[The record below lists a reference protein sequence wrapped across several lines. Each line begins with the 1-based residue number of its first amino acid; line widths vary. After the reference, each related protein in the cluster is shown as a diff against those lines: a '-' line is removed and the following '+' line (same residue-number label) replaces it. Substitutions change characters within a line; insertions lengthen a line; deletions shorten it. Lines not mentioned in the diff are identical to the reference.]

1 MNKINLIQL
10 SKNKEGRLFDREING
25 SLILTYNLDLVF
37 YENWILRKFRELGS
51 VNNLVLSDLTQLC
64 LTHNL
69 QHEYLRY
76 DSSVYVAEGISL
88 GNLFHPKIIYLSGD
102 NEDKLFIGSGNL
114 TIGGLSDN
122 AELYAQFSS
131 GNPDEKSVFV
141 GFYKY
146 INSLFEKSNVSQF
159 FKSRTDGV
167 LSKKGN
173 MLNVTENVNG
183 NYKFIHNI
191 ETPIITQVK
200 ELTKD
205 IKHVYAISPFFD
217 SNFEAAKYI
226 KENICQN
233 VAIYFQE
240 EYTNINVE
248 NITDEFSFYKFPS
261 GFISEGNLHTKLLIF
276 EEENCINVLM
286 GSPNL
291 TKAALLTNADK
302 GNVETAV
309 YFKTLDK
316 ELLNYYLPK
325 EKERINKEAIVPINF
340 SSQISKEDLLI
351 KSATLNNQGV
361 LEIHLWKELSS
372 EQKVEVF
379 LDDKNV
385 DKGSLRVD
393 ETLTRIDLLGIYEA
407 ENVLKVHLRIDGI
420 KSNVTIVVNQ
430 QKSVTSLLRGET
442 KVLNELK
449 NILKV
454 DSFERLLFARSFDP
468 LVDIQKQES
477 VEYLSLNKNYV
488 KDEKEEVESD
498 VEKSVSDF
506 YISVK
511 EISEDDTFLIK
522 DSSSYLLDLLKIF
535 KQQRKINGSD
545 IGKGKTAKEKTEH
558 FPEENRGS
566 ELSRFRK
573 SLIHNF
579 ENNIS
584 FLSSFYQQSKK
595 DGLSDKEAFTYI
607 RNTSNTLPLFN
618 LLLSGVEM
626 EIPLQEPVAVSLT
639 KAEIREYLYPL
650 LKIIYTFWS
659 SLLLHNDNLKKL
671 LSRKYILNFYLLSV
685 MNLLLIEDCIN
696 KDKSHED
703 IQINKQAYSYIF
715 SSILILFIK
724 VNDKF
729 EFLDNELYKTW
740 QEISD
745 NFTQPISEKLLL
757 TEKFESQSKL
767 LINSIK
773 ETNVNDNEPVL
784 FQKFNKALNNSG
796 EFSLPEALN
805 SVVNN

>member
-1 MNKINLIQL
+1 M
-10 SKNKEGRLFDREING
+10 
-25 SLILTYNLDLVF
+25 
-37 YENWILRKFRELGS
+37 
-51 VNNLVLSDLTQLC
+51 
-64 LTHNL
+64 
-69 QHEYLRY
+69 
-76 DSSVYVAEGISL
+76 
-88 GNLFHPKIIYLSGD
+88 
-102 NEDKLFIGSGNL
+102 
-114 TIGGLSDN
+114 
-122 AELYAQFSS
+122 
-131 GNPDEKSVFV
+131 
-141 GFYKY
+141 
-146 INSLFEKSNVSQF
+146 
-159 FKSRTDGV
+159 
-167 LSKKGN
+167 
-173 MLNVTENVNG
+173 
-183 NYKFIHNI
+183 
-191 ETPIITQVK
+191 
-200 ELTKD
+200 
-205 IKHVYAISPFFD
+205 
-217 SNFEAAKYI
+217 
-226 KENICQN
+226 
-233 VAIYFQE
+233 
-240 EYTNINVE
+240 
-248 NITDEFSFYKFPS
+248 
-261 GFISEGNLHTKLLIF
+261 
-276 EEENCINVLM
+276 
-286 GSPNL
+286 
-291 TKAALLTNADK
+291 
-302 GNVETAV
+302 
-309 YFKTLDK
+309 
-316 ELLNYYLPK
+316 
-325 EKERINKEAIVPINF
+325 
-340 SSQISKEDLLI
+340 
-351 KSATLNNQGV
+351 
-361 LEIHLWKELSS
+361 
-372 EQKVEVF
+372 
-379 LDDKNV
+379 
-385 DKGSLRVD
+385 
-393 ETLTRIDLLGIYEA
+393 
-407 ENVLKVHLRIDGI
+407 
-420 KSNVTIVVNQ
+420 
-430 QKSVTSLLRGET
+430 
-442 KVLNELK
+442 
-449 NILKV
+449 
-454 DSFERLLFARSFDP
+454 
-468 LVDIQKQES
+468 DIQKQES

-545 IGKGKTAKEKTEH
+545 IVKGKTAKEKTEH